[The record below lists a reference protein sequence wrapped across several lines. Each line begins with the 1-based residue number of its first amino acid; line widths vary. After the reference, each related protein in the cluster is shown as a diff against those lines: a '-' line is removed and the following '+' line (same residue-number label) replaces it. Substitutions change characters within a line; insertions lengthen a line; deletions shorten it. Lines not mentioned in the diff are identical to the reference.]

1 MNDGLNE
8 LTEREKEALRLV
20 LWGHDAKS
28 IARSLNLS
36 IHTVNERLRDARRK
50 LSVTSSREA
59 ARLLGEVEHWTP
71 NSVGNKQIGVARK
84 NAVRSDTEQAQVRI
98 RTLILGGTLLMS
110 IIIAAV
116 LLSST
121 FAGTNATGTGGPV
134 VGSSTSASQS
144 AASNA
149 ARVWMDLVDAQRWEE
164 SWRSAGTIFK
174 SQLTAQAWEASIQPV
189 RKPLGAVSSR
199 VLQSA
204 TAHSS
209 LPGAPAGEY
218 EIVEFRSDFANKKAA
233 VETVILARESAGW
246 KVVGYFIR

>member
-8 LTEREKEALRLV
+8 LTEREKEVLRLV

-28 IARSLNLS
+28 IARSLSLS

-71 NSVGNKQIGVARK
+71 NSVGNKRIGVAKK
-84 NAVRSDTEQAQVRI
+84 NKGRSETGQDQVGF
-98 RTLILGGTLLMS
+98 RTLLLGGTFLMS
-110 IIIAAV
+110 VVIAAV

-121 FAGTNATGTGGPV
+121 FSGTSATGTGASV
-134 VGSSTSASQS
+134 VENSKSASQS

-149 ARVWMDLVDAQRWEE
+149 ARVWIDSVDGQRWEE

-199 VLQSA
+199 VVQSA
-204 TAHSS
+204 TKHSS

-218 EIVEFRSDFANKKAA
+218 EIVEFRSDFVNKKAA